1 MDKHLYEKLFST
13 ERMLKYFRRF
23 PTNDEKAIALYHANI
38 SVSEAFYP
46 VLAVFEVALRNSL
59 NRELKDFFGT
69 EDWYLHIENTT
80 GLRNLKNEINTAK
93 RHIANRNETITSSK
107 VVAELTLGFWVRLL
121 NAEYEKILWKPLRR
135 AFPYANKKDRQ
146 RNKISAPI
154 NNIRAFRNRVF
165 HHEPIVWNLEKLNE
179 IHEEILMVLNW
190 LNRDLDSI
198 LVKIDRVQDVLT
210 KIKKEIYL

>member
-13 ERMLKYFRRF
+13 ERMQKYFQRF
-23 PTNDEKAIALYHANI
+23 PTSDEKAMALYQANI
-38 SVSEAFYP
+38 SISEAFYP

-59 NRELKDFFGT
+59 NRELKDHFGT
-69 EDWYLHIENTT
+69 GDWYLHIESTP

-93 RHIANRNETITSSK
+93 RHIANRNETITGSK

-121 NAEYEKILWKPLRR
+121 NAEYERILWKPLRR
-135 AFPYANKKDRQ
+135 AFPYVDKKDRQ

-165 HHEPIVWNLEKLNE
+165 HHEPIAWNLTKLNE
-179 IHEEILMVLNW
+179 LHQEILTVMTW
-190 LNRDLDSI
+190 LNKDLHLIIS
-198 LVKIDRVQDVLT
+198 KIDRVQATLAAT
-210 KIKKEIYL
+210 KKEIY